1 MSEAWSTRRIVAR
14 WLDTVASHPP
24 GGHLNVKEEEGK
36 NRADAGADRVTLDP
50 RTDSSHHA

>member
-1 MSEAWSTRRIVAR
+1 MAR